1 MARANRVLAET
12 LPNVVLSAKPEP
24 AKRRDLARYD
34 AVPVSKAPPARAQQ
48 RREDTPRRERAP
60 LSMAKPERCHAR
72 PTDTKGNGGSRKFA
86 GRYCK

>member
-34 AVPVSKAPPARAQQ
+34 PAPVSKAPLARAQQ
-48 RREDTPRRERAP
+48 RRDDEPRRDPSA
-60 LSMAKPERCHAR
+60 LSLTKPERCHAR
-72 PTDTKGNGGSRKFA
+72 PKDTKGNGGSRKFA